1 MTFSNLLRR
10 PGEILLGKKKRGR
23 RGDGAQSKE
32 KGFTDYLAETSE

>member
-1 MTFSNLLRR
+1 MTFSNLLTTTGRD
-10 PGEILLGKKKRGR
+10 PVGQEKRGR